1 VIPIQPEQEQPEVID
16 LAARRPKA
24 MSEPPTDRPARKEAR
39 DEDEE
44 DEGDRR
50 VSNLV
55 IGLFVVVLIA
65 LGVWLVDALL
75 EQRRIDD
82 CVAQGRRNCGQITT
96 PGRE

>member
-1 VIPIQPEQEQPEVID
+1 MID

-24 MSEPPTDRPARKEAR
+24 ASETPRSRPAADHSR
-39 DEDEE
+39 DKDDE

-50 VSNLV
+50 ASNLV
-55 IGLFVVVLIA
+55 IGLFVVVLIG

-82 CVAQGRRNCGQITT
+82 CVAQGRRNCGQVTT
-96 PGRE
+96 VPGQ